1 MKKSRFPCMIIGA
14 LVVCSGAL
22 TKADPLPPPAKPLP
36 EKMEITP
43 GPFQPTW
50 QSLKRW
56 KCPAWYRDGKLG
68 LFAHWGPQAV
78 PGYGDWYAREMY
90 IEGSGDYKHH
100 LATYGHPSQFG
111 YKDIVRLWKAEKWDP
126 DRLMAKYKK
135 AGARYF
141 VAQAVHH
148 DNFDLWNSTYHR
160 WNAMNMGPRRDVVGD
175 WQKAARKQGLPFGV
189 SEHLGAS
196 FTWFQPSHGADKA
209 GPKIGVPYDGADPR
223 FEDFY
228 HPLAT
233 RGDLSRLLFSY
244 WYTTDPQWAKEW
256 FFRIQDLVH
265 QYHPDLLFT
274 DGGVPFGQVGR
285 SLIADFYNLNVKQH
299 GGKLEAVYVC
309 KSLASYELAHLGEF
323 VNGMCADDI
332 ERGVMSG
339 IHDSPW
345 QTDTSVGNWY
355 YNKARIYYPASWVIR
370 TLADVVS
377 KNGNLMVNIV
387 QRPDGAL
394 DPEVEQ
400 VLDEMA
406 AWIAVN
412 GEAIYGTRPWRVYGE
427 GPVRATGGPF
437 KQDFSYSYKDI
448 RFTTKGSAL
457 YALALGWPE
466 SGTLV
471 IKSLAK
477 SSPLAAGKVSDV
489 RLLGY
494 EGKLEWTQNESG
506 LSIKLPKEKPCQHA
520 FALKITGA
528 LAEIPQARTREK
540 GQG

>member
-1 MKKSRFPCMIIGA
+1 MHDHCA

-43 GPFQPTW
+43 GLFQPTW

-78 PGYGDWYAREMY
+78 PGYGDWYARKMY

-126 DRLMAKYKK
+126 DRLMAKCKK

-233 RGDLSRLLFSY
+233 R
-244 WYTTDPQWAKEW
+244 
-256 FFRIQDLVH
+256 
-265 QYHPDLLFT
+265 
-274 DGGVPFGQVGR
+274 
-285 SLIADFYNLNVKQH
+285 
-299 GGKLEAVYVC
+299 
-309 KSLASYELAHLGEF
+309 
-323 VNGMCADDI
+323 
-332 ERGVMSG
+332 
-339 IHDSPW
+339 
-345 QTDTSVGNWY
+345 
-355 YNKARIYYPASWVIR
+355 
-370 TLADVVS
+370 
-377 KNGNLMVNIV
+377 
-387 QRPDGAL
+387 
-394 DPEVEQ
+394 
-400 VLDEMA
+400 
-406 AWIAVN
+406 
-412 GEAIYGTRPWRVYGE
+412 
-427 GPVRATGGPF
+427 
-437 KQDFSYSYKDI
+437 
-448 RFTTKGSAL
+448 
-457 YALALGWPE
+457 
-466 SGTLV
+466 
-471 IKSLAK
+471 
-477 SSPLAAGKVSDV
+477 
-489 RLLGY
+489 
-494 EGKLEWTQNESG
+494 
-506 LSIKLPKEKPCQHA
+506 
-520 FALKITGA
+520 
-528 LAEIPQARTREK
+528 
-540 GQG
+540 